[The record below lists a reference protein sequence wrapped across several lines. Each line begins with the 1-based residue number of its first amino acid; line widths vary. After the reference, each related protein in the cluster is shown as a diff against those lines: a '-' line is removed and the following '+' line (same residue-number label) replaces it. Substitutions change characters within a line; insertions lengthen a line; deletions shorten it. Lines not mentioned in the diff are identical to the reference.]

1 MRRSARTFSQT
12 FPENFATNGHSPIE
26 KLWRSEPGDPEIN
39 GSGDL
44 LAMMVE
50 SGHASDQTSEDE
62 ECERRTEE
70 RAAEPPPRKAI
81 ISIHG
86 KDVEECEIPK
96 YPRRRAA

>member
-1 MRRSARTFSQT
+1 MRRLARTFSQT
-12 FPENFATNGHSPIE
+12 FPENFATSGHSPME
-26 KLWRSEPGDPEIN
+26 KLWRSEPGDSEIN

-50 SGHASDQTSEDE
+50 SGRAIEDE

-96 YPRRRAA
+96 YPRRRRAA